1 MPIYEYQ
8 CQRCSEIA
16 EVFLRSGEKEPK
28 KCDVCAGKLKRLI
41 SHSGFQLKGTGWYV
55 TDYARKGK
63 SDPAASESAGGPSG
77 TASKPASDA
86 KPSAA
91 SDAKPSADTA
101 SPAAPKTE
109 EKKK

>member
-8 CQRCSEIA
+8 CQRCDKVT

-28 KCDVCAGKLKRLI
+28 KCAECSGKLKRLI

-63 SDPAASESAGGPSG
+63 KDPAASESSAASAAKSETKPEAKTETSPESKPESKP
-77 TASKPASDA
+77 ASKPADKS
-86 KPSAA
+86 K
-91 SDAKPSADTA
+91 
-101 SPAAPKTE
+101 
-109 EKKK
+109 